1 MGGPHGSH
9 MGGPGDHG
17 GLMGD
22 GSSRHGGGPDGPR
35 SFQGSDGAIKRG
47 PDGGP
52 MGAMGG
58 PPPPPPPAP
67 EFEMKGTKSLCKVCP
82 NQTVTPNSK
91 LMCQNAPKH
100 LQMNDLKAQHVKVST
115 TSRIDFIDPF
125 GLFKVETPN
134 F

>member
-9 MGGPGDHG
+9 MGGPGDHS

-67 EFEMKGTKSLCKVCP
+67 EFEMKGQYEFMLSMP
-82 NQTVTPNSK
+82 QTGWPK
-91 LMCQNAPKH
+91 MCQSAPENH
-100 LQMNDLKAQHVKVST
+100 CPLQMKDLKAQYVVVSA
-115 TSRIDFIDPF
+115 TSRSNFIDPF
-125 GLFKVETPN
+125 GL
-134 F
+134 